1 MEYSKANL
9 LIEDSLP
16 RLHLHLS
23 FIFHLV
29 LNSLTSRSETLTMQS
44 AITISKTE
52 FSNRQE
58 IVEDVATFLK
68 ISREELSLESRDK
81 ISTVSYLHFILDFQL
96 LSLCSLFNMFNCSN
110 NFFISQ

>member
-1 MEYSKANL
+1 
-9 LIEDSLP
+9 
-16 RLHLHLS
+16 
-23 FIFHLV
+23 
-29 LNSLTSRSETLTMQS
+29 MQS

-81 ISTVSYLHFILDFQL
+81 ISTVSYLHLASDKNAMRYYRFALF
-96 LSLCSLFNMFNCSN
+96 SL
-110 NFFISQ
+110 I